1 MEGFQSQ
8 QWLFSELRG
17 FLLVH
22 LFFAT
27 SLTGKISNLDPE
39 CGSALA
45 ASVSF
50 YLPHEYHLKLNMMP
64 YSSVTYLYIRYLLLD
79 INTLMCNVVLITVE
93 FWMEVVASNRFVL
106 YACGRKKNTCYVCKR
121 SDVKWIFCSCRKVD
135 PCPSWLLPRCI
146 EVCCIFW
153 TVLEKIISLS
163 FTFNEEVNLKAFIE
177 LGFPF

>member
-64 YSSVTYLYIRYLLLD
+64 YSSMTYLYIRYLLLD

-106 YACGRKKNTCYVCKR
+106 YACGRKKILVMSAKEVMLNGFSVAAEKLTLVLHDYYLDALR
-121 SDVKWIFCSCRKVD
+121 FAAYFELSWRKLFPWV
-135 PCPSWLLPRCI
+135 SLLMR
-146 EVCCIFW
+146 
-153 TVLEKIISLS
+153 K
-163 FTFNEEVNLKAFIE
+163 
-177 LGFPF
+177 